1 MTDYRLAIAAIRF
14 GDEDRID
21 ELLETVVRAVQSRG
35 YPVAGYLQRETPDG
49 PGCCPA
55 TFLEDVSSGE
65 QLRIT
70 QALGAGSRG
79 CRLDPQAL
87 ADVSGRLLAAV
98 DPATGLLVVNRFGK
112 GESDGQGF
120 RSVIESACGLGV
132 PVLTAVRAT
141 YEPFWNEFTAGT
153 GVFLT
158 PDAEAVTRW
167 ALEAI
172 AGRRKVRDAA

>member
-1 MTDYRLAIAAIRF
+1 MTDHPLAVTAIRF
-14 GDEDRID
+14 SDGDRID

-65 QLRIT
+65 RLRIT

-87 ADVSGRLLAAV
+87 ADVSGRLLSAV
-98 DPATGLLVVNRFGK
+98 GPATELLVLNRFGK

-120 RSVIESACGLGV
+120 RAVIENACSLGV

-141 YEPFWNEFTAGT
+141 YEPFWNEFTAGP
-153 GVFLT
+153 GVFL
-158 PDAEAVTRW
+158 PADAEAATRW
-167 ALEAI
+167 ALGAI
-172 AGRRKVRDAA
+172 AKRRQVNDAA

>member
-1 MTDYRLAIAAIRF
+1 MTDHPLAVAAIRF
-14 GDEDRID
+14 GDGDRID
-21 ELLETVVRAVQSRG
+21 EILETVVRAVRSRG
-35 YPVAGYLQRETPDG
+35 YRAAGYLQRETPDG

-79 CRLDPQAL
+79 CRLDQQAL
-87 ADVSGRLLAAV
+87 ADVSGRLLTV
-98 DPATGLLVVNRFGK
+98 LDSATDLLVLNRFGK

-120 RSVIESACGLGV
+120 RSVIENACGLGV

-141 YEPFWNEFTAGT
+141 YEPFWSEFAAGT
-153 GVFLT
+153 DVFLE
-158 PDAEAVTRW
+158 PDAEAATHW

-172 AGRRKVRDAA
+172 ARRGRARDAA

>member
-1 MTDYRLAIAAIRF
+1 VTDHPLAIAAIRF
-14 GDEDRID
+14 SDGDRID
-21 ELLETVVRAVQSRG
+21 GLLETVVRAVQSRG
-35 YPVAGYLQRETPDG
+35 YPVAGYIQRETPDG

-87 ADVSGRLLAAV
+87 AEVSGRLLTAV
-98 DPATGLLVVNRFGK
+98 EPATDLLVLNRFGK
-112 GESDGQGF
+112 GESDGHGF
-120 RSVIESACGLGV
+120 RSVIENACGLGV

-141 YEPFWNEFTAGT
+141 YEPSWNEFTAGA
-153 GVFLT
+153 GKFLAA
-158 PDAEAVTRW
+158 DAEAITQW
-167 ALEAI
+167 ALGSI
-172 AGRRKVRDAA
+172 ARRRQMNDAA

>member
-1 MTDYRLAIAAIRF
+1 MTDHSLAIAAIRF
-14 GDEDRID
+14 GDGDRID
-21 ELLETVVRAVQSRG
+21 ELLETVVRAVQSSG
-35 YPVAGYLQRETPDG
+35 HPVAGYLQRETPDG

-65 QLRIT
+65 RLRIT

-87 ADVSGRLLAAV
+87 ADVSGRLLTVV
-98 DPATGLLVVNRFGK
+98 DTATDLLVLNRFGK

-141 YEPFWNEFTAGT
+141 YEPFWNEFAAGA
-153 GVFLT
+153 GVFL
-158 PDAEAVTRW
+158 PADADAVIEW
-167 ALEAI
+167 ALASI
-172 AGRRKVRDAA
+172 ARRRQVDDAA